1 MNATEPTTGT
11 VPRWRVAAATL
22 MAWLAGRQRG
32 RWATCRGRW
41 IKTLLTAA
49 LLVTGL
55 SAWAVAL
62 VQPWTGRAPNWDVMT
77 LTSTV
82 DAARV
87 RAASAEVLK
96 LVPAYVPPTPKPLRR
111 NLFEGARPASAL
123 PPAPPAAGAA
133 AGVQGLPGEGG
144 VPTVCPP
151 VGGPPLRGHVSG
163 EWSSMPSE
171 RRAGHAAVD
180 DQAVPVPP
188 PQVLAVVK
196 GLKLEIILITPE
208 GERWAVING
217 ASYREGDAVAGLE
230 VVEIREGHVTLQQ
243 GGLTCLLRMD

>member
-11 VPRWRVAAATL
+11 PPRWRVAAATL
-22 MAWLAGRQRG
+22 LAWLAGRQRG

-62 VQPWTGRAPNWDVMT
+62 VQPWTGRSANWDVMT

-87 RAASAEVLK
+87 RAASAGVQK
-96 LVPAYVPPTPKPLRR
+96 LVPDYVAPTPKPLRR
-111 NLFEGARPASAL
+111 NLFEGARPASAW
-123 PPAPPAAGAA
+123 PAAPPTAGAA
-133 AGVQGLPGEGG
+133 AVLE
-144 VPTVCPP
+144 VPARP
-151 VGGPPLRGHVSG
+151 
-163 EWSSMPSE
+163 
-171 RRAGHAAVD
+171 AVREPAPE
-180 DQAVPVPP
+180 AVPAPTP
-188 PQVLAVVK
+188 PQVMEVVK
-196 GLKLEIILITPE
+196 GLKLEIILITPA

-230 VVEIREGHVTLQQ
+230 LVEIQEGHVKLQQ
-243 GGLTCLLRMD
+243 AGLTCLLRMD